1 MQGRILAKSV
11 QMWTLFE
18 EPVGRKLLM
27 LLTADH
33 GLPGDPRREAL
44 FHALQDLRSEADALG
59 VPAQVKRAIR
69 SALRALNAEFS
80 APLMP

>member
-1 MQGRILAKSV
+1 
-11 QMWTLFE
+11 MWALFE
-18 EPVGRKLLM
+18 EPVGRKLLS

-44 FHALQDLRSEADALG
+44 FHALQELRTEAEALD

-69 SALRALNAEFS
+69 SALRALYAEFPAS
-80 APLMP
+80 LTP